1 MQDCWHSP
9 VQIKHKRDHGLE
21 QTAYWSRDF
30 ASWTKK
36 VRKLALW
43 LRKRFLTALW
53 DGEPFWHS
61 SPAFVLAHEVTWIS
75 TWVSPDHMGFS
86 VFSDALPLLFH
97 KSLAPQKPNQFK
109 QGSRWNAFR
118 GHCKVPAK
126 IPVAKRYVKQHATAL
141 FRATFFP
148 LKRPFQSQSVKER
161 SVILSNIPFISFD
174 RVAGSSVGQKN
185 PYYCGL
191 LCDRK

>member
-1 MQDCWHSP
+1 MHAQNSATPDVPPDLMLVRPDVLS
-9 VQIKHKRDHGLE
+9 HGLLCSFNTFE
-21 QTAYWSRDF
+21 VF
-30 ASWTKK
+30 ATPKAK
-36 VRKLALW
+36 PFQVRFW
-43 LRKRFLTALW
+43 LECNPLTLQRAR
-53 DGEPFWHS
+53 P
-61 SPAFVLAHEVTWIS
+61 
-75 TWVSPDHMGFS
+75 
-86 VFSDALPLLFH
+86 LFH

-141 FRATFFP
+141 FRATCFP

-161 SVILSNIPFISFD
+161 SVILSNIAIAFISFD